1 MPGDCRRSP
10 LNLPTDT
17 PGWPHTLVLTPGHAS
32 DMTGADLLL
41 PGMPKTRYLIADKG
55 YDAEVWRHLM
65 GS

>member
-1 MPGDCRRSP
+1 
-10 LNLPTDT
+10 
-17 PGWPHTLVLTPGHAS
+17 
-32 DMTGADLLL
+32 MTGADLLL